1 MNHPS
6 KCTIGAMHDYFNDGT
21 LPAIGA
27 VCAPDKT
34 GFQVALEAIAAQTG
48 ETVDK

>member
-1 MNHPS
+1 
-6 KCTIGAMHDYFNDGT
+6 MHDYSNDGT
-21 LPAIGA
+21 LPAVGA
-27 VCAPDKT
+27 VCEPDER